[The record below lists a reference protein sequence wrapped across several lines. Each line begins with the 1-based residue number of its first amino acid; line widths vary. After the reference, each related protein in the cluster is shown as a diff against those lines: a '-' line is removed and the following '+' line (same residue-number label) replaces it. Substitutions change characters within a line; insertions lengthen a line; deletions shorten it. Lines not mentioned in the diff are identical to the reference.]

1 MNLGV
6 FLLIGGIVIIAGLYL
21 WARQRQSLGY
31 IPPVDAPTS
40 FSTSPDDGDNAIIV
54 ARQHGQIVHINPRA
68 MEWLGLDGADLNLEQ
83 VASHVKP
90 ADSFLDLFARQGQ
103 ASFQIGSRWVE
114 GASHLIPGSVEQR
127 MVIVMR
133 ELGGAGSAT
142 ATASASLDLRR
153 VMQITDEIGETVNA
167 SMSSQQALQ
176 ALLTIIRKAIPASA
190 GEISIWHE
198 ETRTLTPDS
207 WVGEGSYLVSL
218 AERGGVYQ
226 YGEGISGW
234 IARHRRPVLVSDVS
248 DPTAI
253 QPKFSSQFHSF
264 VGVPLELGER
274 LLGTLELADTQAGRF
289 QQTDLALLQAIS
301 KQVAIAIFNADLYS
315 QQAQRIS
322 DMANLQ
328 NVQLDEENAH
338 DPRAVFAVLS
348 QRLATLS
355 HARIAGILLYDE
367 ARRALVPQAPFH
379 GLPEQL
385 IPRLAFSLTDGSDPL
400 DIWEN
405 RPYWHTNEVPE
416 VEWLN
421 QAGLAGT
428 LASAGIRSLA
438 LLPLEVGSRRIGM
451 AFIANRQPGGFNNQD
466 IKDMRLLVAQAA
478 IVVQNIRLFQR
489 EARQDAELAG
499 LQEITQAIGSLR
511 QTEGEFYSDI
521 NGRIARL
528 MDVQVC
534 GILLYDE
541 ASSRLRPQIPFFGV
555 ADTDLNGYGIDL
567 LPDSP
572 MTALWD
578 EGETWFA
585 NRVEENAIVH
595 ASNLAEVAAR
605 LGFKQM
611 MLAPLAVG
619 GRKLGVV
626 QVSNRLTGEDFTDKD
641 GQLLQIFAT
650 QAAAIIENARLV
662 QDVQRSAD
670 QSNRLR
676 NIAELSGKILTTE
689 DSFALILNEIST
701 LLDSPIVFINQ
712 LETQTGALVTYP
724 RYVFG
729 AALAEP
735 IRQDI
740 FSPGFEYS
748 VVFSQNSFFSNSVL
762 KDQRVL
768 ESYLDIARQMGINR
782 AVIVPLIVGDRS
794 LGELG
799 VANRPDDPYTEADV
813 ELMEAVAAQ
822 IGATIE
828 RLQLYEASGAN
839 LSRRVQELDAI
850 SAVTNELTR
859 TLDLDSVLE
868 RIREHSIRATRADGG
883 TVILLKSLSA
893 LEDPH
898 QPEAR
903 QRYGLEDQGL
913 NMADIER
920 SAFFAGSET
929 VTVFNYATSNLKPL
943 PPQAESALAVAFFYE
958 DQIVGV
964 LHLYHHEPNHFD
976 DRAASF
982 LLTMAAKASLGYG
995 NYVRYQEQLESNSRL
1010 RRRAEQIKQIFEM
1023 GQMIQTNTSLEDMLE
1038 GTLYNIQIGTGY
1050 DLGVALVLDETTN
1063 TFSRLAQMGMPL
1075 EAFERSRYNTISL
1088 QDLLTLMRRDYAM
1101 SESFFFPAESRADW
1115 ATVDIKALEVG
1126 SAGIRPM
1133 PEPTTPAD
1141 WHPGD
1146 LLLVP
1151 LNGAGGNLIGL
1162 LTLEQPQDHRRPD
1175 NAAIELLEI
1184 FAHQAAGS
1192 LENLRLYQQ
1201 TQQNAEQEARLNE
1214 MVETI
1219 SGTLVASEIIDGLV
1233 QTVVKVLPISRL
1245 TVALEDS
1252 ERQGM
1257 EITRLRILTDG
1268 TIVTNQEH
1276 QSYPEGTAL
1285 YQAFRSGQH
1294 VLYTAD
1300 SPEIEDLSDLRSL
1313 YFQYGER
1320 ASLLIP
1326 LFSAEGPL
1334 GALHMGSDHDSA
1346 ALFEENRSLLV
1357 RMAKL
1362 AAVAIDN
1369 ARLFNQAMNL
1379 QTFNQSVVQSIQQG
1393 IVVLDNSGRIL
1404 SINDFMRQR
1413 YGWVTRDALRQD
1425 LFVYSPELDFLKTDL
1440 QSVLEQGEPV
1450 ERIRQITSDGSGASL
1465 VRNFYSYPLKTAE
1478 TIRGAVILVEDNT
1491 ERYEL
1496 EQDVERR
1503 ANQLAALTEI
1513 SSRITATL
1521 DRADVVKLAL
1531 EEMAKLVTFDSL
1543 TLWTRVDQDLYLE
1556 GARVGGATIDL
1567 QPHDRK
1573 RLRLSGHPRMREVV
1587 DTGRVF
1593 RINNLLGTDS
1603 LPFETNAKSW
1613 MGVPL
1618 LDRGAVVGVIA
1629 LAKDSPRFFDNQSEV
1644 AASNFGN
1651 QVAIALANASLF
1663 EEAQYRTERLSLIN
1677 RVSVA
1682 LAQSLDSEN
1691 ILEIGL
1697 KEIGQS
1703 LDMHHAQAWIFDRD
1717 ANVARAIVTLPRGD
1731 APPDEVI
1738 PLRDS
1743 SLFMRLRASSQP
1755 IIVEDVTR
1763 LEQDDP
1769 VSGALTGREL
1779 HAFALIPMIVGG
1791 QVIGAFELMDDNLSR
1806 QFRPEQIE
1814 LALIIANQA
1823 AIAVQNTNLFEQ
1835 TLIRSREL
1843 ETLLEAAQAT
1853 ALTRDLPEA
1862 FSRVTDLILNALEMD
1877 TCSVMLWDNVED
1889 VLEVALDVS
1898 RYGATNGTP
1907 ATQRLSLQQY
1917 PLRRRSMD
1925 EREIVVVRVE
1935 NPLSDATEVA
1945 GMRERGEALR
1955 LLLPL
1960 VTRDQPIGMI
1970 VSALKR
1976 PNPAFG
1982 HREVRL
1988 AQALGAQAA
1997 IAIQN
2002 ARLSTQTAA
2011 LVEQSF
2017 YINNLAQSISSA
2029 LSIDDIVEIVREQ
2042 VPRLIDAAEMYLGLY
2057 DPKSHNIF
2065 FPMATRGE
2073 TEFHLP
2079 QRSLGNDEASF
2090 IIKKRRSLSLGS
2102 GNVDADDLRSNLGI
2116 VSAENNARSY
2126 LGVPIVAG
2134 DQVMGV
2140 LAVRDLQNPRR
2151 FGINDERLLMTVGTQ
2166 LGVAIQNARLF
2177 EQVRGFAAEL
2187 NLRVEERTT
2196 ELQTE
2201 RDRLDTLYQI
2211 TSELTRSLDMERVL
2225 NRALGMI
2232 VSAVS
2237 ADDGVIMLLDPMSDS
2252 LLTRAALHPVGV
2264 GQVHPAQ
2271 SIANYMLMTDTGDP
2285 LLLADHLETQPYW
2298 DNTIPGADA
2307 FHSALAVLLESGDDP
2322 QGVLVLLS
2330 SRTRLFTDP
2339 QVKLV
2344 NAAANQVAAAINN
2357 ADLYQL
2363 IREQAES
2370 LGKLLRTEQEEAEK
2384 NSAIVEGIADGIML
2398 ADADGVI
2405 IQFNSAA
2412 ERMLELDRDEVVG
2425 QALFKLTGI
2434 FGASASRWADAVAR
2448 WSAQPEAQPAGFF
2461 LEEKLDL
2468 GRRIVNV
2475 HLSPVSIGEQFLG
2488 TVSVFRDVTK
2498 EVEVDRI
2505 KSEFVSNVSHELR
2518 TPMTSIK
2525 GYADLLLMGVA
2536 GQLPDA
2542 QKGFLEKIKSN
2553 ADRLSHLV
2561 DDLLNISK
2569 IDSGEQMSL
2578 EMLDLREVINS
2589 IIQQHEQIADHA
2601 KKNMRVRIDVEPGL
2615 PLIPADPHHLK
2626 QILDNI
2632 IDNAYNYS
2640 YADGLISIDAKVE
2653 RPAGDRVIISVKDT
2667 GIGIPEN
2674 FKERIWGRFER
2685 YDENALVMDVAGT
2698 GLGLSIVK
2706 ELVRLHNGEVWFES
2720 EFGHGSTFY
2729 IALPI
2734 NQPQQA
2740 M

>member
-6 FLLIGGIVIIAGLYL
+6 FLLIGGIVIIAGLFF
-21 WARQRQSLGY
+21 WARQRQRLGY
-31 IPPVDAPTS
+31 IPPVDEPAS
-40 FSTSPDDGDNAIIV
+40 FDVNNQSSDDAVIV
-54 ARQHGQIVHINPRA
+54 ARQHGQIVHVSPRA
-68 MEWLGLDGADLNLEQ
+68 LTWLGLDGAELNLERI
-83 VASHVKP
+83 ASQVKP
-90 ADSFLDLFARQGQ
+90 AESFLDLFSRQAQ
-103 ASFQIGSRWVE
+103 ASFQIGNRWIE
-114 GASHLIPGSVEQR
+114 GTSHLIPGGVEQR
-127 MVIVMR
+127 IVVLLR
-133 ELGGAGSAT
+133 ELGANGT
-142 ATASASLDLRR
+142 AASADALDLRL
-153 VMQITDEIGETVNA
+153 VMQISNEIGETVNA
-167 SMSSQQALQ
+167 SMSSQQTLQ
-176 ALLTIIRKAIPASA
+176 ALLAIVRKAIPASA
-190 GEISIWHE
+190 GEISIWHDE
-198 ETRTLTPDS
+198 SRTLTPDS
-207 WVGEGSYLVSL
+207 WVGESSYLVAL
-218 AERGGVYQ
+218 AERGGLYQ
-226 YGEGISGW
+226 YEEGITGW
-234 IARHRRPVLVSDVS
+234 IARHRRPALVSNVD

-253 QPKFSSQFHSF
+253 QPKFRSQFRSF
-264 VGVPLELGER
+264 VGVPLELGSR

-289 QQTDLALLQAIS
+289 GQAEMALLQAVS
-301 KQVAIAIFNADLYS
+301 KQVAIAIYNADLYS

-328 NVQLDEENAH
+328 NVPLDEESSR
-338 DPRAVFAVLS
+338 DPRSVFTTLA
-348 QRLATLS
+348 QRLAKLS
-355 HARIAGILLYDE
+355 HARVAGIMLYDE
-367 ARRALVPQAPFH
+367 ARRTLVPQMPFH
-379 GLPEQL
+379 GLPDQL
-385 IPRLAFSLTDGSDPL
+385 IPRLALNLIDGSDAL

-405 RPYWHTNEVPE
+405 RPYWHTNELAE
-416 VEWLN
+416 AEWLN

-428 LASAGIRSLA
+428 LASAGITSLA
-438 LLPLEVGSRRIGM
+438 LIPLEVGTRRIGM
-451 AFIANRQPGGFNNQD
+451 AFIANRTPGNFTNQD

-499 LQEITQAIGSLR
+499 LQEITQAIGALR

-528 MDVQVC
+528 MDVQMC
-534 GILLYDE
+534 GILLYDA
-541 ASSRLRPQIPFFGV
+541 ASRRLRPQLPFYGL
-555 ADTDLNGYGIDL
+555 ANDDLNGYGIDL

-595 ASNLAEVAAR
+595 AAGLAESATR

-626 QVSNRLTGEDFTDKD
+626 QVSNRLTGEEFTDKD
-641 GQLLQIFAT
+641 GQLLQIFST

-689 DSFALILNEIST
+689 DSFTTILAEIAALT
-701 LLDSPIVFINQ
+701 ASPIVFINQ

-724 RYVFG
+724 RWVFG
-729 AALAEP
+729 AELAEP
-735 IRQDI
+735 VRQDI
-740 FSPGFEYS
+740 FSTGFEYS
-748 VVFSQNSFFSNSVL
+748 VVFSQQSFFSNNVL
-762 KDQRVL
+762 KDKRVL
-768 ESYLDIARQMGINR
+768 ESYLDIARHMGIAR
-782 AVIVPLIVGDRS
+782 AIIVPLIVGDRS

-799 VANRPDDPYTEADV
+799 VANRANEPYTEADV

-828 RLQLYEASGAN
+828 RLQLYEASGTN

-859 TLDLDSVLE
+859 TLDIESVLE
-868 RIREHSIRATRADGG
+868 NIRHHTIRATGADGG
-883 TVILLKSLSA
+883 TVILLKSLNE
-893 LEDPH
+893 LTDPH
-898 QPEAR
+898 SPEAR
-903 QRYGLEDQGL
+903 QRYGLVDDDAP
-913 NMADIER
+913 NMADVER

-929 VTVFNYATSNLKPL
+929 VTVFNYLTSNLRPF
-943 PPQAESALAVAFFYE
+943 PAQAESALAVAFFYE

-995 NYVRYQEQLESNSRL
+995 NFMRYQEQLESNSRL

-1050 DLGVALVLDETTN
+1050 DLGVALVLDEN
-1063 TFSRLAQMGMPL
+1063 TGELRRVAQMGMPL
-1075 EAFERSRYNTISL
+1075 EAFERSRYNVISL

-1101 SESFFFPAESRADW
+1101 SESFFFPTDHKDDW
-1115 ATVDIKALEVG
+1115 AQVDFKAVEVG
-1126 SAGIRPM
+1126 TAGSRPV
-1133 PEPTTPAD
+1133 PEPASTAD
-1141 WHPGD
+1141 WHQGD

-1162 LTLEQPQDHRRPD
+1162 LSLDQPQDHRRPD
-1175 NAAIELLEI
+1175 NATIELLEI

-1219 SGTLVASEIIDGLV
+1219 SGTLVASEIIDGLL
-1233 QTVVKVLPISRL
+1233 QTVIKVLPLARM

-1268 TIVTNQEH
+1268 TVITNQEH
-1276 QSYPEGTAL
+1276 QGYPESTAL

-1294 VLYTAD
+1294 VLYNAE

-1320 ASLLIP
+1320 ASLVIP
-1326 LFSAEGPL
+1326 LFAAEGPL
-1334 GALHMGSDHDSA
+1334 GALHLGSDHDST

-1404 SINDFMRQR
+1404 SINDFMRQH
-1413 YGWVTRDALRQD
+1413 YGWNTREALRQD
-1425 LFVYSPELDFLKTDL
+1425 LFAYSPDLAFLKADVRT
-1440 QSVLEQGEPV
+1440 VLEQGEPV
-1450 ERIRQITSDGSGASL
+1450 ERIRQITPDGDGTSL
-1465 VRNFYSYPLKTAE
+1465 VRNFYSYPLKTADMV
-1478 TIRGAVILVEDNT
+1478 RGAVILVEDNT
-1491 ERYEL
+1491 ERYRL

-1503 ANQLAALTEI
+1503 ASQLAALTEI

-1521 DRADVVKLAL
+1521 DRSDVVKLAL
-1531 EEMAKLVTFDSL
+1531 DEMGQLIAYDSL
-1543 TLWTRVDQDLYLE
+1543 SLWTRVDQDLYLE
-1556 GARVGGATIDL
+1556 GAQVGGKALKL
-1567 QPHDRK
+1567 QAQDRQ

-1593 RINNLLGTDS
+1593 RINNLLGLDT
-1603 LPFETNAKSW
+1603 LPYETNAKSW

-1629 LAKDSPRFFDNQSEV
+1629 LAKETPGFYDAQSEV
-1644 AASNFGN
+1644 AAFNFGN

-1663 EEAQYRTERLSLIN
+1663 EEARYRTERLSLIN

-1703 LDMHHAQAWIFDRD
+1703 LELNRAQAWIFDRD
-1717 ANVARAIVTLPRGD
+1717 ANVARVIVTLPRGD
-1731 APPDEVI
+1731 APPSEVI

-1743 SLFMRLRASSQP
+1743 SLFMQLRASSQP
-1755 IIVEDVTR
+1755 IIVEDVAR
-1763 LEQDDP
+1763 LEAADP
-1769 VSGALTGREL
+1769 VTGALTGRDL

-1889 VLEVALDVS
+1889 TLDVALDAG
-1898 RYGATNGTP
+1898 RYGASTG
-1907 ATQRLSLQQY
+1907 ATLNQRLPLEQY

-1925 EREIVVVRVE
+1925 EREIIVVRVE
-1935 NPLSDATEVA
+1935 NPLSDAAEVA

-1960 VTRDQPIGMI
+1960 VTRDQPIGLI

-2042 VPRLIDAAEMYLGLY
+2042 VPRLIDAAEIYLGLF
-2057 DPKSHNIF
+2057 DTTSQNIF
-2065 FPMATRGE
+2065 FPMALRGDLD
-2073 TEFHLP
+2073 FHLP
-2079 QRSLGNDEASF
+2079 QRKLGNDEASF
-2090 IIKKRRSLSLGS
+2090 VIKKRRSLSLGS
-2102 GNVDADDLRSNLGI
+2102 GNVDADDMRSNLGI

-2126 LGVPIVAG
+2126 LGVPIIAG
-2134 DQVMGV
+2134 DQVMGI

-2177 EQVRGFAAEL
+2177 DQVRGFAAEL
-2187 NLRVEERTT
+2187 NTRVEERTT

-2232 VSAVS
+2232 VNAVN
-2237 ADDGVIMLLDPMSDS
+2237 ADDGVIMLIDPMSDS
-2252 LLTRAALHPVGV
+2252 LLTRAALHPLPV
-2264 GQVHPAQ
+2264 GQVQPAQ
-2271 SIANYMLMTDTGDP
+2271 SIASYMLMGDAEES
-2285 LLLADHLETQPYW
+2285 LLLVDNLQTQPYW
-2298 DNTIPGADA
+2298 EADVPGAEA
-2307 FHSALAVLLESGDDP
+2307 FNSALAVLLESGDDP

-2330 SRTRLFTDP
+2330 QRERLFTDP
-2339 QVKLV
+2339 QIKLV

-2398 ADADGVI
+2398 ADSEGVI

-2412 ERMLELDRDEVVG
+2412 ERLLELDRDEVIG
-2425 QALFKLTGI
+2425 QALFKLTGL
-2434 FGASASRWADAVAR
+2434 FGASASRWADAVTR
-2448 WSAQPEAQPAGFF
+2448 WSDQPEAQPAGFF

-2536 GQLPDA
+2536 GQLPEA

-2569 IDSGEQMSL
+2569 IDSGEQMATEL
-2578 EMLDLREVINS
+2578 IDLREAIRNIV
-2589 IIQQHEQIADHA
+2589 QQHEQVAEHA
-2601 KKNMRVRIDVEPGL
+2601 SKNMKVMVEIEPGL
-2615 PLIPADPHHLK
+2615 PPIQADPHHLN
-2626 QILDNI
+2626 QIIDNI
-2632 IDNAYNYS
+2632 VDNAYNYS
-2640 YADGLISIDAKVE
+2640 YPEGLITIRAKVE
-2653 RPAGDRVIISVKDT
+2653 QPAGQRVVISVTDT

-2685 YDENALVMDVAGT
+2685 YDENALVMDVPGT

-2706 ELVRLHNGEVWFES
+2706 ELVRLHNGEVWFDS

-2734 NQPQQA
+2734 NQPVKA
-2740 M
+2740 

>member
-1 MNLGV
+1 MTLGL
-6 FLLIGGIVIIAGLYL
+6 FLLIGGIVIIAGLFL
-21 WARQRQSLGY
+21 WVRQRENLGY
-31 IPPVDAPTS
+31 IPPVDAPGQFNTAH
-40 FSTSPDDGDNAIIV
+40 GDSEDAVIV
-54 ARQHGQIVHINPRA
+54 AREHGQIIHINPRA
-68 MEWLGLDGADLNLEQ
+68 MTWLGLDGAESNLER
-83 VASHVKP
+83 VARHIKP
-90 ADSFLDLFARQGQ
+90 AESFLDLFAGPGQ
-103 ASFQIGSRWVE
+103 AAFQVGDRWVE
-114 GASHLIPGSVEQR
+114 GASHIIPGSVEPR
-127 MVIVMR
+127 IVIVMR
-133 ELGGAGSAT
+133 ELGAAGASSSGDA
-142 ATASASLDLRR
+142 LDLRL
-153 VMQITDEIGETVNA
+153 VMQINNEIGETVNA

-176 ALLTIIRKAIPASA
+176 ALLAIIRKAIPASA
-190 GEISIWHE
+190 GEISIWHP
-198 ETRTLTPDS
+198 ETQTLTPDS
-207 WVGEGSYLVSL
+207 WVGEGAYLVAL
-218 AERGGVYQ
+218 AERGGIYK
-226 YGEGISGW
+226 YDEGITGW
-234 IARHRRPVLVSDVS
+234 IARHRRPALVPDVL
-248 DPTAI
+248 DPVAI
-253 QPKFSSQFHSF
+253 QPKFRSQFRSF

-274 LLGTLELADTQAGRF
+274 FLGTLELADSQAGRF
-289 QQTDLALLQAIS
+289 TQAEMALLQAVS
-301 KQVAIAIFNADLYS
+301 KQVAIAIYNADLYS

-322 DMANLQ
+322 DMASLQ
-328 NVQLDEENAH
+328 NVHLDQEASR
-338 DPRAVFAVLS
+338 DPRPVFATLG
-348 QRLATLS
+348 QRLAALS
-355 HARIAGILLYDE
+355 HARIAGFLLHDE
-367 ARRALVPQAPFH
+367 TRRALVPQSPFH
-379 GLPEQL
+379 GLPDQVV
-385 IPRLAFSLTDGSDPL
+385 PRLALSLGEGSEAL

-405 RPYWHTNEVPE
+405 RPYWHSNDIQD

-428 LASAGIRSLA
+428 LATSGISSLA
-438 LLPLEVGSRRIGM
+438 LIPLEVGARRIGL

-499 LQEITQAIGSLR
+499 LQEITQAIGALR

-521 NGRIARL
+521 TGRIARL
-528 MDVQVC
+528 MTVQMC
-534 GILLYDE
+534 GILLYDA
-541 ASSRLRPQIPFFGV
+541 ASNRLRPQLPFFGL
-555 ADTDLNGYGIDL
+555 ADADLNGYGIDL
-567 LPDSP
+567 LPESP
-572 MTALWD
+572 MRALWD
-578 EGETWFA
+578 EGETWYA
-585 NRVEENAIVH
+585 NKVEENATVY
-595 ASNLAEVAAR
+595 ASGIAEDSAR
-605 LGFKQM
+605 LGFRQM

-619 GRKLGVV
+619 GRRLGVV
-626 QVSNRLTGEDFTDKD
+626 QVSNRLTGDDFTDKD

-650 QAAAIIENARLV
+650 QAAAIIENVRLV
-662 QDVQRSAD
+662 QDVQRSAE

-689 DSFALILNEIST
+689 DSFTPILTEISA
-701 LLDSPIVFINQ
+701 LMDSPIVFVNQ

-724 RYVFG
+724 RWVYG
-729 AALAEP
+729 SQLSDP

-748 VVFSQNSFFSNSVL
+748 VVFSQQSFFSNAVL
-762 KDQRVL
+762 KDKRVL
-768 ESYLDIARQMGINR
+768 ESYLDIARHMGIAR
-782 AVIVPLIVGDRS
+782 AIIVPLIVGDRS

-799 VANRPDDPYTEADV
+799 VANRPGSPYAERDV

-828 RLQLYEASGAN
+828 RLQLYEASGVN

-868 RIREHSIRATRADGG
+868 SIRVHAVRATRAIGG
-883 TVILLKSLSA
+883 TVVLLKPLA
-893 LEDPH
+893 TLADPH
-898 QPEAR
+898 TPEAR
-903 QRYGLEDQGL
+903 QRFGLTSDDL
-913 NMADIER
+913 SLADIER

-929 VTVFNYATSNLKPL
+929 VTVYNYLTSNLKPF
-943 PPQAESALAVAFFYE
+943 PPEAQSALAVAFFYE

-964 LHLYHHEPNHFD
+964 LHLYHQEPNYFD
-976 DRAASF
+976 ERAASF
-982 LLTMAAKASLGYG
+982 LLTLAAKASLGYG
-995 NYVRYQEQLESNSRL
+995 NYIRYQEQLESNARL

-1023 GQMIQTNTSLEDMLE
+1023 GQMVQTNTSLEDMLE

-1050 DLGVALVLDETTN
+1050 DLGVALILDEATG
-1063 TFSRLAQMGMPL
+1063 TFRRVAQMGMPL

-1088 QDLLTLMRRDYAM
+1088 QDLLALTRRDYAM
-1101 SESFFFPAESRADW
+1101 SESFFFPVQSREDW
-1115 ATVDIKALEVG
+1115 SQVDIHALEMTA
-1126 SAGIRPM
+1126 AGTRPL
-1133 PEPTTPAD
+1133 PEPTSLDD
-1141 WHPGD
+1141 WHKGD

-1162 LTLEQPQDHRRPD
+1162 LSLDQPQDHRRPD
-1175 NAAIELLEI
+1175 NSTIELLEI

-1219 SGTLVASEIIDGLV
+1219 SGTLVAGEIIDGLA
-1233 QTVVKVLPISRL
+1233 QTVVKVLPLARM
-1245 TVALEDS
+1245 TVALDDS
-1252 ERQGM
+1252 EHQGM
-1257 EITRLRILTDG
+1257 EIIRLRLLTDG
-1268 TIVTNQEH
+1268 TVTTNSEH
-1276 QSYPEGTAL
+1276 QAYPEGTAIF
-1285 YQAFRSGQH
+1285 QAFQSGQH
-1294 VLYTAD
+1294 VLYTAE
-1300 SPEIEDLSDLRSL
+1300 SPEIEDFSDLRSL

-1320 ASLLIP
+1320 ASLVIP

-1334 GALHMGSDHDSA
+1334 GALHLGSDHDSGP
-1346 ALFEENRSLLV
+1346 LFEENRSLLV

-1362 AAVAIDN
+1362 AAVAIEN

-1413 YGWVTRDALRQD
+1413 YGWNLREAQRRD
-1425 LFVYSPELDFLKTDL
+1425 LFAYSPELDFLKLDVRT
-1440 QSVLEQGEPV
+1440 VLEAGEPV
-1450 ERIRQITSDGSGASL
+1450 ERIRQITADGNGSTL
-1465 VRNFYSYPLKTAE
+1465 VRNFYSYPLKAQE
-1478 TIRGAVILVEDNT
+1478 TVRGAVILVEDNT
-1491 ERYEL
+1491 DRYRL

-1521 DRADVVKLAL
+1521 ARADVVKLAL
-1531 EEMAKLVTFDSL
+1531 EEIGQLIAYDSL

-1556 GARVGGATIDL
+1556 GARVGGEAVEL
-1567 QPHDRK
+1567 GPQERQ
-1573 RLRLSGHPRMREVV
+1573 RVRLSGNARMQEVV

-1593 RINNLLGTDS
+1593 RINHLLGTDP
-1603 LPFETNAKSW
+1603 LPFESKAGSW

-1629 LAKDSPRFFDNQSEV
+1629 LAKDEPRFYDAQTEV
-1644 AASNFGN
+1644 AAFNFGN

-1697 KEIGQS
+1697 KEIALG
-1703 LDMHHAQAWIFDRD
+1703 LELHRAQAWVFDRD
-1717 ANVARAIVTLPRGD
+1717 ANVARVVVTLPRGD

-1743 SLFMRLRASSQP
+1743 SLFMQLRASSQP
-1755 IIVEDVTR
+1755 IIVPDVAR
-1763 LEQDDP
+1763 LEHNDP
-1769 VSGALTGREL
+1769 VSDALTGRQL

-1791 QVIGAFELMDDNLSR
+1791 QVIGAFELMDDNLAR
-1806 QFRPEQIE
+1806 QFRPEQTE

-1862 FSRVTDLILNALEMD
+1862 FSRVTDLILNALDMD

-1889 VLEVALDVS
+1889 ALEVALDVG
-1898 RYGATNGTP
+1898 RYGAGPGAVPN
-1907 ATQRLSLQQY
+1907 QRLPLSQY

-1925 EREIVVVRVE
+1925 EREIIIVRVE
-1935 NPLSDATEVA
+1935 NPLSDPAEVA

-1955 LLLPL
+1955 LVLPL
-1960 VTRDQPIGMI
+1960 VTRDQAIGLI
-1970 VSALKR
+1970 VSGLKR

-2042 VPRLIDAAEMYLGLY
+2042 VPRLIDAAEMYLALY

-2065 FPMATRGE
+2065 FPMAIRGDKD
-2073 TEFHLP
+2073 FHLP
-2079 QRSLGNDEASF
+2079 QRQLGNDEASF

-2102 GNVDADDLRSNLGI
+2102 GNVDANDMRSNLGI
-2116 VSAENNARSY
+2116 ISGENLAPSY
-2126 LGVPIVAG
+2126 LGVPIIAG

-2140 LAVRDLQNPRR
+2140 LAVRDLQYPRR
-2151 FGINDERLLMTVGTQ
+2151 FGINDERLLTTVGTQ

-2177 EQVRGFAAEL
+2177 DQVRGFAAEL
-2187 NLRVEERTT
+2187 NTRVEERTV

-2225 NRALGMI
+2225 NRALSMI
-2232 VSAVS
+2232 VSAVEV
-2237 ADDGVIMLLDPMSDS
+2237 DDGVIMLIDPMSDS
-2252 LLTRAALHPVGV
+2252 LLARAALHPVGV
-2264 GQVHPAQ
+2264 GQTHPAEG
-2271 SIANYMLMTDTGDP
+2271 IAQHMLMGETDDR
-2285 LLLADHLETQPYW
+2285 LLLIDKLVGKPYW
-2298 DNTIPGADA
+2298 DASLPGAAA
-2307 FHSALAVLLESGDDP
+2307 FQSGLGVLLESGDDP

-2330 SRTRLFTDP
+2330 HQERVFTDP
-2339 QVKLV
+2339 QIKLV

-2384 NSAIVEGIADGIML
+2384 NSAIVEGIADGVML
-2398 ADADGVI
+2398 ADSEGVI

-2412 ERMLELDRDEVVG
+2412 ERLLELDRDEVIG
-2425 QALFKLTGI
+2425 QALFKLTGL
-2434 FGASASRWADAVAR
+2434 FGASASRWGEAVKR
-2448 WSAQPEAQPAGFF
+2448 WSGQVAAQPTGFF

-2468 GRRIVNV
+2468 GKRIVSV
-2475 HLSPVSIGEQFLG
+2475 HLSPVHTGEQFLG

-2536 GQLPDA
+2536 GQLPDP
-2542 QKGFLEKIKSN
+2542 QRSFLEKIKSN

-2569 IDSGEQMSL
+2569 IDSGEQMAL
-2578 EMLDLREVINS
+2578 EILDLREVINN
-2589 IIQQHEQIADHA
+2589 IIQQHQGMAEHA
-2601 KKNMRVRIDVEPGL
+2601 KKNMRVVVEIEAGL
-2615 PLIPADPHHLK
+2615 PPISADPHHLN
-2626 QILDNI
+2626 QIIDNI

-2640 YADGLISIDAKVE
+2640 YPDGLITITAKVE
-2653 RPAGDRVIISVKDT
+2653 LPARQRVIIAVQDT

-2685 YDENALVMDVAGT
+2685 YDENALVMDVPGT

-2720 EFGHGSTFY
+2720 EFGQGSTFY

-2734 NQPQQA
+2734 NQPTTL
-2740 M
+2740 